1 MSTIRHPDPVQMTTK
16 MGDLAKPAK
25 DGLGSETRS
34 DRRIPKLRTRGRA
47 NRERLLTE
55 AQKLIEFNGGKPARF
70 SDVFEAAGVSR
81 GSAYRIYDDIDD
93 LMQDLS
99 GTWINK
105 FTAYIRNV
113 DPDSTAET
121 WQDLSDQMVAAGA
134 AYWVKTSRTLRVIPR
149 VRVNAPESYRVAV
162 RQMTRTVAEM
172 FESRFVVP
180 EIEHWHDVIN
190 MYVQIGD
197 TIFSDGVGRDG
208 YVTEKCLRETQ
219 TMLNTYLSLHLPAW
233 LPVREQASN

>member
-1 MSTIRHPDPVQMTTK
+1 MSTFRYPDTAVTTMK
-16 MGDLAKPAK
+16 SGDIATPANE
-25 DGLGSETRS
+25 GAAGETRS

-55 AQKLIEFNGGKPARF
+55 AQKLIEAHGSKPVRF

-99 GTWINK
+99 GTWINR
-105 FTAYIRNV
+105 FTGYIRNV
-113 DPDSTAET
+113 DPEYRAEN
-121 WQDLSDQMVAAGA
+121 WQQLSDQMVAAGA
-134 AYWVKTSRTLRVIPR
+134 AYWAKTTRTLRVMPR
-149 VRVNAPESYRVAV
+149 VRVNAPESYRVAA

-180 EIEHWHDVIN
+180 EIDNWLDVIN

-197 TIFSDGVGRDG
+197 TIFSDGVRRDG
-208 YVTEKCLRETQ
+208 HVSEQCLRETQ
-219 TMLNTYLSLHLPAW
+219 KMLSTYLSLHLPAW
-233 LPVREQASN
+233 LPVRERATN